1 MTQICY
7 APSVLTFIC
16 LVLSRTTYRT
26 ASETQWS
33 AQASRKSSSKK
44 STERCVVITSERLSL
59 AKVKSR
65 KLSVDVQE
73 MNPASSHAVEDVST
87 PIRRC
92 TLSQSEKAYVL
103 QYQADTSTSTGYTL
117 AGASSVYDGRFSDDR
132 RHSSH
137 TLIPQQLPAIFE
149 STTEVDSHSALR
161 HMSHPSSPLFTSTSV
176 KRTTS
181 PFSFV
186 WLLARKLVRRI
197 RRLKRNGKEAKR
209 KEAKGE
215 WNVFSAEG
223 LTMRK
228 ETIRKPLSRIPT
240 GAQNIAEKQVAPTT
254 VLQSGI
260 MFESPPCSPSTPRGF
275 DFFPRR
281 ASRLSIPELQTGQVV
296 SIAAANDA
304 QLAMEYMDKE
314 KGMKSLTAVSCNY
327 LSHITT

>member
-1 MTQICY
+1 M
-7 APSVLTFIC
+7 
-16 LVLSRTTYRT
+16 LVFTRTTYRT
-26 ASETQWS
+26 ASEAQRS
-33 AQASRKSSSKK
+33 AQTSRKPSPNK
-44 STERCVVITSERLSL
+44 STDRCIVITSERLSL
-59 AKVKSR
+59 AKVKSC
-65 KLSVDVQE
+65 KLSVGVQQAA
-73 MNPASSHAVEDVST
+73 PASSHEVENVST
-87 PIRRC
+87 HTRRC

-103 QYQADTSTSTGYTL
+103 QYQADTSTGTSYAL
-117 AGASSVYDGRFSDDR
+117 AGAGRRSSDDR

-137 TLIPQQLPAIFE
+137 TLIPQQFPAIFE
-149 STTEVDSHSALR
+149 STTEVDSHSTLR
-161 HMSHPSSPLFTSTSV
+161 HMSHPSSPSFTSASV
-176 KRTTS
+176 KRTPS

-197 RRLKRNGKEAKR
+197 RRLKRHSREAKR

-215 WNVFSAEG
+215 WNVFSTEG
-223 LTMRK
+223 LTRRK

-240 GAQNIAEKQVAPTT
+240 VASNEAEKQVTHTT

-260 MFESPPCSPSTPRGF
+260 MFESPPCSPSTLRGF

-314 KGMKSLTAVSCNY
+314 KGMKSLTAVSSNY
-327 LSHITT
+327 LLHLTT

>member
-1 MTQICY
+1 MQ
-7 APSVLTFIC
+7 PLFLTFSR
-16 LVLSRTTYRT
+16 LVFTRTTYRT
-26 ASETQWS
+26 ASEAQWS
-33 AQASRKSSSKK
+33 APTSRKPSSKK

-65 KLSVDVQE
+65 KLSVDIQE
-73 MNPASSHAVEDVST
+73 ANPASLHAAEDVST

-103 QYQADTSTSTGYTL
+103 QYQADTSTGTDYAL
-117 AGASSVYDGRFSDDR
+117 AGAVSMYGGRSIDDR
-132 RHSSH
+132 MHSSH

-161 HMSHPSSPLFTSTSV
+161 HMTHPSSPPFASASV
-176 KRTTS
+176 KRTPS
-181 PFSFV
+181 PLSFV

-197 RRLKRNGKEAKR
+197 RRLKRNSKGAKR

-223 LTMRK
+223 LTRRK

-240 GAQNIAEKQVAPTT
+240 GAETIAEKQVIPTT

-304 QLAMEYMDKE
+304 QLAMEYIDKE
-314 KGMKSLTAVSCNY
+314 KGMKSLTAVSSNIHHT
-327 LSHITT
+327 LLLE